1 MAIVCAVNAISES
14 LVRRYDHVK
23 AHLSER
29 QRRVWLGAEAR
40 ELGAGGVRV
49 VAAAAGVSPGTGRR
63 GRGEPYEPPAA
74 GARGLWRRLR
84 ESRGIGCVGAV
95 TSLMP
100 RSRRR
105 WAVRAGLVGDVNGP
119 RCWRRGW
126 WGRWTPWLSPSL
138 AVTG

>member
-1 MAIVCAVNAISES
+1 MTIVCAVNAISES

-23 AHLSER
+23 AHLSEH

-49 VAAAAGVSPGTGRR
+49 VAAAAGVSPDTVRR
-63 GRGEPYEPPAA
+63 GRDELDDPQPPEV
-74 GARGLWRRLR
+74 GR
-84 ESRGIGCVGAV
+84 SRGPG
-95 TSLMP
+95 
-100 RSRRR
+100 
-105 WAVRAGLVGDVNGP
+105 GDVNGP

-138 AVTG
+138 AVTR